1 MQPTTYL
8 FGGCISDCKNCKEKI
23 FRPGFPGRT
32 AEPELSYRYSAI
44 KTFVTGEIN
53 VFIRRLE
60 LVGCRE
66 PAVKLSAGYGQ
77 MDPVGRENG
86 AMPCRQDKIPKHR
99 ADRYFGVTSEET
111 AKPLKCK
118 TDCFFGQSVLLLE
131 CRPESD
137 RKFFGIW
144 YHLFR

>member
-1 MQPTTYL
+1 M
-8 FGGCISDCKNCKEKI
+8 
-23 FRPGFPGRT
+23 
-32 AEPELSYRYSAI
+32 
-44 KTFVTGEIN
+44 TGEIN

-118 TDCFFGQSVLLLE
+118 TDCFSGSPFYYWNVARKATENSLE
-131 CRPESD
+131 YGIIFSD
-137 RKFFGIW
+137 KR
-144 YHLFR
+144 

>member
-1 MQPTTYL
+1 M
-8 FGGCISDCKNCKEKI
+8 
-23 FRPGFPGRT
+23 
-32 AEPELSYRYSAI
+32 
-44 KTFVTGEIN
+44 TGEIN

-118 TDCFFGQSVLLLE
+118 TDCFRAVRFIIGMSPGK
-131 CRPESD
+131 RPKILWNMVSSFQIRDKEVYLD
-137 RKFFGIW
+137 EKYR
-144 YHLFR
+144 